1 MKRINSAI
9 VVPMRLVRGLAL
21 VLLFVFATGA
31 VTAWTAEEPC
41 GFGQS
46 EEGQPCS
53 PFCLTCT
60 CCAQPRVAT
69 TASVLPAP
77 QTGGSPL
84 TIVSHSGLNT
94 SGREIPH
101 VPKAAPVG

>member
-1 MKRINSAI
+1 MKTINSAI

-84 TIVSHSGLNT
+84 TIVSDSSLNT
-94 SGREIPH
+94 SAREIPH
-101 VPKAAPVG
+101 VPKAALVG